1 MKNDSNNRGKDKRH
15 SSSKRAV
22 GKGPKTPAGKKPAAG
37 GFTRKPASRDDF
49 ARRDDGSS
57 RDGFE
62 NSRRTY
68 ASKPDAEE
76 KPKAKGPRAKATFG
90 PKNPSTGTRMY
101 GRPTEFTENEGARS
115 SEGTRGGKR
124 EDRNAG
130 PTARKFAPRGEE
142 RPRREGAD
150 RSTSSRPFTNDKS
163 KSKSFDGNK
172 GDAPKKP
179 YNKDDKRGGDR
190 KEGFNKPFVKGER
203 GSEKKDLE
211 PKKLYVKDDFDDDD
225 FIPYVKDLFDDEAKP
240 AAPKSKPDAAPKKVY
255 VRTGRGVAKADEGK
269 APEYDFKHIK
279 DIEKNQNRFRKT
291 KIESSTGGEIR
302 LNRYISNAGIC
313 SRRDADLLIEQG
325 EIFVNGTA
333 VTELGYKVAPGDV
346 VKYGKRTLSREKMVY
361 LLLNKP
367 KDFITTTKDPE
378 ERKTVMQLVSNACKE
393 RVYPVGRLDRNTTG
407 LLLLTNDGEMA
418 EKLSHPSNKM
428 KKIYEVTLD
437 KPIDKEH
444 FNKIVA
450 GVTLEDGFVKVDEL
464 AIVNG
469 STVLGVEIHS
479 GKNRIVRRI
488 FESFGY
494 EVIKL
499 DRVLYAGLDKK
510 DLPRG
515 HWRFLTEKE
524 VIQLKYFK

>member
-1 MKNDSNNRGKDKRH
+1 MKDDSKKRGGDKRKTT
-15 SSSKRAV
+15 SKRAV
-22 GKGPKTPAGKKPAAG
+22 GKGPKSPAAPRTSG
-37 GFTRKPASRDDF
+37 RPGFKAKPASRETFD
-49 ARRDDGSS
+49 RRDDGSS
-57 RDGFE
+57 LDGFE

-68 ASKPDAEE
+68 ASRPEPEAKPQS
-76 KPKAKGPRAKATFG
+76 KGPRAKAKFG

-101 GRPTEFTENEGARS
+101 GRPTEFNQEGNAQSGGYETKNE
-115 SEGTRGGKR
+115 RGGER
-124 EDRNAG
+124 
-130 PTARKFAPRGEE
+130 PSARKFAPKGDGSE

-150 RSTSSRPFTNDKS
+150 RSTRSRPFVNDKS
-163 KSKSFDGNK
+163 KSKSFDNNK
-172 GDAPKKP
+172 GDFAKKTFTKTD
-179 YNKDDKRGGDR
+179 KDD
-190 KEGFNKPFVKGER
+190 
-203 GSEKKDLE
+203 S
-211 PKKLYVKDDFDDDD
+211 
-225 FIPYVKDLFDDEAKP
+225 A
-240 AAPKSKPDAAPKKVY
+240 AAPKKAY
-255 VRTGRGVAKADEGK
+255 VRPGRGVSKGQEGQI
-269 APEYDFKHIK
+269 PEYDFKRIK
-279 DIEKNQNRFRKT
+279 EIEANQNRFRKE
-291 KIESSTGGEIR
+291 KIVSKSPDGAIR

-407 LLLLTNDGEMA
+407 LLVLTNDGELA
-418 EKLSHPSNKM
+418 EKLSHPSNQV

-437 KPIDKEH
+437 KAISKEH
-444 FNKIVA
+444 FDKIA
-450 GVTLEDGFVKVDEL
+450 SGITLEDGFVKVDEV
-464 AIVNG
+464 AMVNG
-469 STVLGVEIHS
+469 PTVLGVEIHS

-515 HWRFLTEKE
+515 NWRFLTEKE
-524 VIQLKYFK
+524 VIQLKYFR

>member
-1 MKNDSNNRGKDKRH
+1 MKNNSENRGKDKRH

-37 GFTRKPASRDDF
+37 KGFTRKPASRDDF

-62 NSRRTY
+62 SSRRTY
-68 ASKPDAEE
+68 AGKIEPEVKA
-76 KPKAKGPRAKATFG
+76 KTGPKAKPKFG
-90 PKNPSTGTRMY
+90 AKNPATGTRMY
-101 GRPTEFTENEGARS
+101 GRADVFEGADR
-115 SEGTRGGKR
+115 EAGKR
-124 EDRNAG
+124 ESGSG
-130 PTARKFAPRGEE
+130 PSARKFAPRGEGNE

-163 KSKSFDGNK
+163 KSKSFDNNR
-172 GDAPKKP
+172 GDAAKKP
-179 YNKDDKRGGDR
+179 YEKTERKPVSKKSFAKDGDK
-190 KEGFNKPFVKGER
+190 
-203 GSEKKDLE
+203 E
-211 PKKLYVKDDFDDDD
+211 PRVNFVKDDFDDDD
-225 FIPYVKDLFDDEAKP
+225 FVPFVQDQSYDDDTEDSTSK
-240 AAPKSKPDAAPKKVY
+240 APRNEAAPKKAY
-255 VRTGRGVAKADEGK
+255 VRTGVGVKKGDEGK
-269 APEYDFKHIK
+269 APEYDFKRIK
-279 DIEKNQNRFRKT
+279 EIETNQNRFRKT
-291 KIESSTGGEIR
+291 KIEPSSALGAIR

-333 VTELGYKVAPGDV
+333 VTELGYKVNPGDV

-444 FNKIVA
+444 FDKIVS

-469 STVLGVEIHS
+469 RTVLGVEIHS

-515 HWRFLTEKE
+515 NWRFLTEKE
-524 VIQLKYFK
+524 VIQL

>member
-1 MKNDSNNRGKDKRH
+1 MLNGCQNFTNAKTMKDDSKKRGGDKRKTT
-15 SSSKRAV
+15 SKRAV
-22 GKGPKTPAGKKPAAG
+22 GKGPKSPAAPRTSG
-37 GFTRKPASRDDF
+37 RPGFKAKPASRETFD
-49 ARRDDGSS
+49 RRDDGSS
-57 RDGFE
+57 LDGFE

-68 ASKPDAEE
+68 ASRPEPEAKPQS
-76 KPKAKGPRAKATFG
+76 KGPRAKAKFG

-101 GRPTEFTENEGARS
+101 GRPTEFNQEGNAQGGGYEKKNE
-115 SEGTRGGKR
+115 RGGER
-124 EDRNAG
+124 
-130 PTARKFAPRGEE
+130 PSARKFAPKGDGSE

-150 RSTSSRPFTNDKS
+150 RSTSSRPFVNDKSKTKGKSFDNNRGDSTSERPKREGADRSTSSRPFVNDKS
-163 KSKSFDGNK
+163 KSKSFDNNK
-172 GDAPKKP
+172 GDFAKKPYTKSTETSAENGPKKP
-179 YNKDDKRGGDR
+179 Y
-190 KEGFNKPFVKGER
+190 
-203 GSEKKDLE
+203 
-211 PKKLYVKDDFDDDD
+211 
-225 FIPYVKDLFDDEAKP
+225 
-240 AAPKSKPDAAPKKVY
+240 
-255 VRTGRGVAKADEGK
+255 VRPGRGVSKGQEGVI
-269 APEYDFKHIK
+269 PEYDFKRIK
-279 DIEKNQNRFRKT
+279 EIEANQNRFRKE
-291 KIESSTGGEIR
+291 KIVSKSPDGAIR

-407 LLLLTNDGEMA
+407 LLVLTNDGELA
-418 EKLSHPSNKM
+418 EKLSHPSNQV

-437 KPIDKEH
+437 KAISKEH
-444 FNKIVA
+444 FDKIA
-450 GVTLEDGFVKVDEL
+450 SGITLEDGFVKVDEV
-464 AIVNG
+464 AMVNG
-469 STVLGVEIHS
+469 PTVLGVEIHS

-515 HWRFLTEKE
+515 NWRFLTEKE
-524 VIQLKYFK
+524 VIQLKYFR